1 MAEFD
6 YNTRRVISDRRKAE
20 LNRRIEKFAG
30 RDRELAREVAEK
42 NGGEKTTQVIKSFYD
57 GDCTPS
63 GWFRKKDCCR
73 VPGYIKVFWTH
84 LFQKLIRIPIF
95 ILLTS

>member
-6 YNTRRVISDRRKAE
+6 YNTRRVISDRRKEE

-42 NGGEKTTQVIKSFYD
+42 NGGEKTTQK
-57 GDCTPS
+57 
-63 GWFRKKDCCR
+63 
-73 VPGYIKVFWTH
+73 
-84 LFQKLIRIPIF
+84 
-95 ILLTS
+95 

>member
-42 NGGEKTTQVIKSFYD
+42 TAEKRQHRSSEVFMTGIVRRPD
-57 GDCTPS
+57 GF
-63 GWFRKKDCCR
+63 GKRIAAGF
-73 VPGYIKVFWTH
+73 PGT
-84 LFQKLIRIPIF
+84 
-95 ILLTS
+95 